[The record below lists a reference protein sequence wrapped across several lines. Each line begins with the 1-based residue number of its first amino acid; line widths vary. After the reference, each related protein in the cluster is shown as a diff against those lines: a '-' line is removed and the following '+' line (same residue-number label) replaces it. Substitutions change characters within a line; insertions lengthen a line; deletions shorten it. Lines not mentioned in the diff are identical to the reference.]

1 VTTSG
6 LGRALRTPSGFLS
19 LLTVTPRQSEVTR
32 SQTGDHPP
40 EEKHIMRNLKRN
52 AAITGAAAILAALG
66 IGGAVTAQATT
77 NDPAPIVQ
85 QSDGDGEVD
94 DATEVEGAEEA
105 NDGPDQGPDANP
117 NEPGHQDADETGET
131 E

>member
-1 VTTSG
+1 
-6 LGRALRTPSGFLS
+6 
-19 LLTVTPRQSEVTR
+19 
-32 SQTGDHPP
+32 
-40 EEKHIMRNLKRN
+40 MRNLKRN

-94 DATEVEGAEEA
+94 DASEVGEANDGAAQGPDANLNEPAHQDADESGETEGAEEA
-105 NDGPDQGPDANP
+105 NDGPDQGPDADP
-117 NEPGHQDADETGET
+117 NEPGHQDADESGET

>member
-1 VTTSG
+1 
-6 LGRALRTPSGFLS
+6 
-19 LLTVTPRQSEVTR
+19 
-32 SQTGDHPP
+32 
-40 EEKHIMRNLKRN
+40 MRNLKRN
-52 AAITGAAAILAALG
+52 AAIAGAAAILAALG

-85 QSDGDGEVD
+85 QSDGDGEAD
-94 DATEVEGAEEA
+94 DATEVEGAEETNDGPNQGPDANPNEPGHQDADETGEAEGAEGAEEA
-105 NDGPDQGPDANP
+105 NDGPNQGPDANP

>member
-1 VTTSG
+1 
-6 LGRALRTPSGFLS
+6 
-19 LLTVTPRQSEVTR
+19 
-32 SQTGDHPP
+32 
-40 EEKHIMRNLKRN
+40 MRNLKRN
-52 AAITGAAAILAALG
+52 AAITGVAAILAALG
-66 IGGAVTAQATT
+66 VGGVVSAQASTH
-77 NDPAPIVQ
+77 NPAPNVQ

-117 NEPGHQDADETGET
+117 NEPGHQDADESGET

>member
-1 VTTSG
+1 
-6 LGRALRTPSGFLS
+6 
-19 LLTVTPRQSEVTR
+19 
-32 SQTGDHPP
+32 
-40 EEKHIMRNLKRN
+40 MRNLKRN

-66 IGGAVTAQATT
+66 IGGAVTAQATPQ
-77 NDPAPIVQ
+77 NPAPAVQ

-117 NEPGHQDADETGET
+117 NEPGHQDADESGET

>member
-1 VTTSG
+1 
-6 LGRALRTPSGFLS
+6 
-19 LLTVTPRQSEVTR
+19 
-32 SQTGDHPP
+32 
-40 EEKHIMRNLKRN
+40 MRNLKRN

-94 DATEVEGAEEA
+94 DATETEGGAEGAEEA
-105 NDGPDQGPDANP
+105 NDGADQGPDANP
-117 NEPGHQDADETGET
+117 NEPGHQDADESGET